1 MISQSFT
8 IGKKDT
14 ALPPVKQLKIFT
26 PDFMMYANVGVNG
39 TDTVSSFGI
48 GSYIATGNKVK
59 ETIIYG
65 GSDTS
70 INTNNSS
77 FSLDITKTPKGY
89 KQYIADL
96 DEMRGEKV
104 TLTEEYEKIGT
115 ATKSP
120 LDGAWKMV
128 KYQSISGKD
137 TTTENV
143 TQYKVYYAG
152 HFIWGSTSL
161 DSTNK
166 NYTAVGYGSFAMN
179 GNNKIKETVFES
191 TFPQIKGMT
200 IDIDIKMNGTDQYQQ
215 TIINGTAKTIETYNK
230 LKK

>member
-1 MISQSFT
+1 
-8 IGKKDT
+8 
-14 ALPPVKQLKIFT
+14 
-26 PDFMMYANVGVNG
+26 
-39 TDTVSSFGI
+39 
-48 GSYIATGNKVK
+48 
-59 ETIIYG
+59 
-65 GSDTS
+65 
-70 INTNNSS
+70 
-77 FSLDITKTPKGY
+77 
-89 KQYIADL
+89 
-96 DEMRGEKV
+96 
-104 TLTEEYEKIGT
+104 
-115 ATKSP
+115 
-120 LDGAWKMV
+120 MV